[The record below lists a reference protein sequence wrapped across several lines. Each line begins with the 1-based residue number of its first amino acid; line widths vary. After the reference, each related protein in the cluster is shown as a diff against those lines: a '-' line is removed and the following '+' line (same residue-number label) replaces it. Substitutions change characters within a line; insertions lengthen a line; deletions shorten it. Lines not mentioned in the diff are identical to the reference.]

1 MKNITLIIN
10 LILLNI
16 SFSQELTNEKI
27 WNSKEFRMKYVN
39 GFNSMKDGIHFTK
52 LSQNKDSLHIS
63 KHKFTDYKGIG
74 EPILNLSSYSQ
85 IIPTHSI
92 DGYQFNNSEDKLIIT
107 TSSKSIYRRSYTA
120 IHYLY
125 DFSTNSLEAL
135 SEKYSPQTQVEYSP
149 NGKQIS
155 FVYNNNL
162 YLKNLQTKVIV
173 QITNDGLL
181 NKIINGT
188 TDWVY
193 EEEFAITKGYYW
205 SPNSENIA
213 FLKFDESKVK
223 EVNMPIYGSLYPHQ
237 EKFKYPKAGEDN
249 SLVTLNIY
257 DLTTDKTKP
266 IQLADYEYI
275 PRFRWAV
282 KENILIALTLN
293 RHQNH
298 LQIHHI
304 KKENEAFSSKV
315 FYSEQSETYIEI
327 DDNLEIMSDNSLLLT
342 SEKSGFKHLYKLDF
356 YGNISQI
363 TKGDWD
369 VIDFYGID
377 EKSNLLFYTSSETGT
392 INKSIYQIKINGK
405 GKRII
410 SSKEGYSEANFSKG
424 MKFFI
429 KTYSTANTPNQ
440 YSLCNAKG
448 KELFVMEDNK
458 KLKSSLEKYNLSPK
472 HFFKIQGKED
482 SLNASII
489 KPKNFNPSKKYPMYL
504 HVYGG
509 PGSNTVLNRFKGAE
523 YLFHQLLA
531 SKGYIVISIDP
542 RGTMYRGVEFK
553 KSTYLQLGKLEL
565 EDIIVATKNF
575 AKDNNFV
582 DSNRIG
588 IQGWSFGGYLTSL
601 AMTKG
606 NNLFKM
612 GIAIAPV
619 TNWEFYDNIYTERF
633 MRTPKENKVG
643 YSENSPINFAKNLE
657 GQFLIVHGSADDN
670 VHLQNTLEMIEALVQ
685 ADKKFDSFIY
695 PNKNHSIYG
704 GNTRNHLFNMML
716 NFTID
721 NL

>member
-1 MKNITLIIN
+1 MKKIILVTN
-10 LILLNI
+10 LILLN
-16 SFSQELTNEKI
+16 FTFAQELTNEKI
-27 WNSKEFRMKYVN
+27 WNSNEFRMKYIS
-39 GFNSMKDGIHFTK
+39 GFKSMKDGVHFTK
-52 LSQNKDSLHIS
+52 LSQNKDSLCVS
-63 KHKFTDYKGIG
+63 KHKFTDYKGNG
-74 EPILNLSSYSQ
+74 ETILNLSNYSK

-92 DGYQFNNSEDKLIIT
+92 DGYQFNNSEDKIIIT

-125 DFSTNSLEAL
+125 DLNTHTLETL

-149 NGKQIS
+149 NGKLIS
-155 FVYNNNL
+155 FIYNNNI
-162 YLKNLQTKVIV
+162 YIKNLQTKAIV
-173 QITNDGLL
+173 QITNDGFP

-223 EVNMPIYGSLYPHQ
+223 EVNMSIYGTLYPQQ

-249 SLVTLNIY
+249 SLVTLNIH
-257 DLTTDKTKP
+257 DLGINETKQ
-266 IQLADYEYI
+266 IQLQDYEYI

-282 KENILIALTLN
+282 KENTLIALTLN

-298 LQIHHI
+298 LKIHHI
-304 KKENEAFSSKV
+304 KKDNEQYLSKV
-315 FYSEQSETYIEI
+315 FYSEQSKTYIEI

-342 SEKSGFKHLYKLDF
+342 SEKSGFKHLYSLDF
-356 YGNISQI
+356 HGNISQI
-363 TKGDWD
+363 TNGNWD

-377 EKSNLLFYTSSETGT
+377 EKKNLLFYTSSETGT
-392 INKSIYQIKINGK
+392 INKSIYQVKINGK
-405 GKRII
+405 GKKII
-410 SSKEGYSEANFSKG
+410 SSKEGYSEADFSKG
-424 MKFFI
+424 MKYFI
-429 KTYSTANTPNQ
+429 KTYSTANTPNH
-440 YSLCNAKG
+440 YTLCNSNG
-448 KELFVMEDNK
+448 KELFVIEDNK
-458 KLKSSLEKYNLSPK
+458 KLKYSIEKYNLSDK
-472 HFFKIQGKED
+472 YFFKLKGKED

-489 KPKNFNPSKKYPMYL
+489 KPKNFDPLKKYPVYL

-509 PGSNTVLNRFKGAE
+509 PGSNTVLNRFKGSE
-523 YLFHQLLA
+523 YLYHQLLA
-531 SKGYIVISIDP
+531 NKGYVIISIDP
-542 RGTMYRGVEFK
+542 RGTMYRGVKFK

-565 EDIIVATKNF
+565 EDITEAVKNF
-575 AKDNNFV
+575 AKNNEFV
-582 DSNRIG
+582 DTNRIG

-633 MRTPKENKVG
+633 MRTPDENKAG
-643 YSENSPINFAKNLE
+643 YSENSPINFAENLE
-657 GQFLIVHGSADDN
+657 GKYLIVHGSADDN

-685 ADKKFDSFIY
+685 ANKKFESFIY
-695 PNKNHSIYG
+695 PNKNHGIYG

-716 NFTID
+716 NFTIN

>member
-1 MKNITLIIN
+1 MKKIILVIN
-10 LILLNI
+10 LILFN
-16 SFSQELTNEKI
+16 FTFAQELTNEKI
-27 WNSKEFRMKYVN
+27 WNSNEFRMKYVS
-39 GFNSMKDGIHFTK
+39 GFNSMKDGVHFTK
-52 LSQNKDSLHIS
+52 LSQNKDSLYIS
-63 KHKFTDYKGIG
+63 KHKFTNYKGSG
-74 EPILNLSSYSQ
+74 ETILNLSSYSK

-92 DGYQFNNSEDKLIIT
+92 NGYQFNNSEDKLIIK
-107 TSSKSIYRRSYTA
+107 TSSKPIYRRSYTA

-125 DFSTNSLEAL
+125 DLNTHTLEAL
-135 SEKYSPQTQVEYSP
+135 SEKYTPQTQVEYSP
-149 NGKQIS
+149 NGQQIS
-155 FVYNNNL
+155 FIYNNNIYIKDL
-162 YLKNLQTKVIV
+162 HTKAIV
-173 QITNDGLL
+173 QITNDGIS

-223 EVNMPIYGSLYPHQ
+223 EVNMPIYGTLYPQQ
-237 EKFKYPKAGEDN
+237 ETFKYPKAGEDN
-249 SLVTLNIY
+249 SLVTLNIH
-257 DLTTDKTKP
+257 DLTINETQQ
-266 IQLADYEYI
+266 IQLQNYEYI

-282 KENILIALTLN
+282 KENTLIALTLN

-298 LQIHHI
+298 LKIHHI
-304 KKENEAFSSKV
+304 KQEKEQFSSKV

-356 YGNISQI
+356 NGKISQI
-363 TKGDWD
+363 TNGNWD

-377 EKSNLLFYTSSETGT
+377 EKKNLLFYTSSETGT
-392 INKSIYQIKINGK
+392 INKSIYQVKINGK
-405 GKRII
+405 EKKII
-410 SSKEGYSEANFSKG
+410 SSKEGYSEADFSKG
-424 MKFFI
+424 MKYFI
-429 KTYSTANTPNQ
+429 KTYSTANIPNH
-440 YSLCNAKG
+440 YSLCNSNG
-448 KELFVMEDNK
+448 KELSVIEDNK
-458 KLKSSLEKYNLSPK
+458 RLKYSLEKYNLSDK
-472 HFFKIQGKED
+472 YFFKLKGKVD

-489 KPKNFNPSKKYPMYL
+489 KPKNFDPMKKYPVYL

-509 PGSNTVLNRFKGAE
+509 PGSNTVLNRFKGSE
-523 YLFHQLLA
+523 YLYHQLLA
-531 SKGYIVISIDP
+531 NKGYLVISIDP
-542 RGTMYRGVEFK
+542 RGTMYRGVKFK

-565 EDIIVATKNF
+565 EDITEAIKNF
-575 AKDNNFV
+575 SKNNEFV

-606 NNLFKM
+606 NHLFKM

-619 TNWEFYDNIYTERF
+619 TNWKFYDNIYTERF
-633 MRTPKENKVG
+633 MQTPEENKVG

-657 GQFLIVHGSADDN
+657 GEFLIVHGSADDN

-685 ADKKFDSFIY
+685 ADKHFESFIY
-695 PNKNHSIYG
+695 PNKNHGIYG

-716 NFTID
+716 KFTVN